1 LHGIKKEERDG
12 DCTGNEEWR
21 RDRERVAKTI
31 LILEQI

>member
-1 LHGIKKEERDG
+1 MKEERDG

-21 RDRERVAKTI
+21 RRDRERVAKTT